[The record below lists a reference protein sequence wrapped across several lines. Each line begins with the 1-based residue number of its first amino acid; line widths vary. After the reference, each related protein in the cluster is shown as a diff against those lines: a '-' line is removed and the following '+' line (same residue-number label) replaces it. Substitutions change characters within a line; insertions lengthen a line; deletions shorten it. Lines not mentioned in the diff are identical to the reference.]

1 MQWEKLLSKKR
12 LNISGDEAYQDP
24 NRSPWLVDLDRIT
37 FSLPFRRLQG
47 KTQVHPLDQ
56 SAQVRTRLTH
66 SFEVASVGRSLGY
79 RIGQHIVPLYK
90 LDKLGISAHD
100 FSDIVQVACLAHDI
114 GNPPFGHAGE
124 DAIGYYFRKNSQWL
138 FNKDT
143 SLEIIDNLQNF
154 EGNAQGF
161 RILNN
166 LTSWREQGGLR
177 LTFSTLATFCKYPRM
192 AILNKK
198 YKTGHWAGD
207 KKCGIYES
215 EKDVWQ
221 AIIDEV
227 GLLKRSDDIH
237 LWARHPF
244 AFLVEAADDICYT
257 VADLEDAVN
266 VGVISFKEAEKKL
279 IPLAKDFDKS
289 HKTSEFLYTNEP
301 QKESWYKNM
310 NISEKLDFLRG
321 KAIGNL
327 IAATS
332 DIFLKYEADI
342 LSGKFNHELLNET
355 SLGKNIKSTKDYA
368 QKYIF
373 SSQSKLEV
381 EVAAHDILGGLLD
394 AFCKAFVDVAENKSL
409 AAPKSYHLLKI
420 LDHSLVGTEKRHYAF
435 LHICDFISAMTD
447 QHAIN
452 LYRKINGI
460 SI

>member
-12 LNISGDEAYQDP
+12 LNISGDEIKEDP

-37 FSLPFRRLQG
+37 FSPAFRRLQG

-56 SAQVRTRLTH
+56 TAQVRTRLTH

-79 RIGQHIVPLYK
+79 RIGQYIVPQYG
-90 LDKLGISAHD
+90 LDKLGFSAHD
-100 FSDIVQVACLAHDI
+100 FSNIVQVACLAHDI

-124 DAIGYYFRKNSQWL
+124 DAMGYFFRQNSAWL
-138 FNKDT
+138 FDKNT
-143 SLEIIDNLQNF
+143 PLETINDLQNF

-166 LTSWREQGGLR
+166 LTSWHGQGGLR

-192 AILNKK
+192 AIMDKK
-198 YKTGHWAGD
+198 YKKGRWIGD

-215 EKDVWQ
+215 EK
-221 AIIDEV
+221 AIWHAITEET
-227 GLLKRSDDIH
+227 GLIKRGDNIN

-266 VGVISFKEAEKKL
+266 VGIISFHEAEKKL
-279 IPLAKDFDKS
+279 LPLIKKTTDSDQLSYKS
-289 HKTSEFLYTNEP
+289 DPHKEG
-301 QKESWYKNM
+301 WYKNM
-310 NISEKLDFLRG
+310 NISEKLDYLRG

-327 IAATS
+327 IYHVV
-332 DIFLKYEADI
+332 DIFIRHEADI
-342 LSGKFNHELLNET
+342 LSAKFNHELLSET
-355 SLGKNIKSTKDYA
+355 ALGKNVKAAKDYA
-368 QKYIF
+368 QKHIF
-373 SSQSKLEV
+373 SSVSKLEV

-394 AFCKAFVDVAENKSL
+394 AFCKAFVDVAENKTK

-420 LDHSLVGTEKRHYAF
+420 LNPSLTGLENRADAF
-435 LHICDFISAMTD
+435 LHICDFISGMTD